1 MKSVTPVVTLTAAE
15 YLDSEKASP
24 VRREYVAGQ
33 IYSMAGASDAHNTVA
48 LNLATLLRSKVRGG
62 PCRVY
67 ISDMKVRVESAD
79 VFYYP
84 DVLVTCDPEDSDP
97 YVKTRP
103 SLIVEVTS
111 PSTTAT
117 DHREKLLAYQKL
129 VSLREYILI
138 AQHEMRIE
146 MYRRDALGH
155 WWLETFGP
163 EQSFEIESVNL
174 GLAVKDLY
182 EDVVLRPWP
191 ADEPE
196 PPTNP

>member
-1 MKSVTPVVTLTAAE
+1 MKSVTPVVTFTVAE
-15 YLDSEKASP
+15 YLDSERASP

-33 IYSMAGASDAHNTVA
+33 VYSMAGASDAHNTIA
-48 LNLATLLRSKVRGG
+48 LNLATLLRSHVRGG
-62 PCRVY
+62 PGRVY
-67 ISDMKVRVESAD
+67 MSDMKVRVESAD

-84 DVLVTCDPEDSDP
+84 DVLVTCDPEDSDR
-97 YVKTRP
+97 YVKTHP

-111 PSTTAT
+111 RSTAAT

-129 VSLREYILI
+129 ASLREYILI
-138 AQHEMRIE
+138 AQHEMVIE
-146 MYRRDALGH
+146 MYRRDARGQ

-163 EQSFEIESVNL
+163 EQSFEIESVNFAL
-174 GLAVKDLY
+174 PVKDLY